1 MQNEFKKNEACQ
13 FQMNKI
19 NKLIKEL
26 ESEFKIQHEKVED
39 EQLLQMKKGMKKSN
53 NKIDQLS
60 SRIKDLLSLTQ
71 TLDLEHEEVIKKY
84 QLIINV

>member
-13 FQMNKI
+13 FQINKI
-19 NKLIKEL
+19 NQLIKEL

-71 TLDLEHEEVIKKY
+71 TLDLDMKRSSKNIS
-84 QLIINV
+84 